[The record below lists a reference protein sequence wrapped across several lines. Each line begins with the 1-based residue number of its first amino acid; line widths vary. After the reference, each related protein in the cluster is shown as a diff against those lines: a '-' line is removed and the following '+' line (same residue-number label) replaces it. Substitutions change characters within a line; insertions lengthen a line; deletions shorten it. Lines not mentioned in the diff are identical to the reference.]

1 MYPARFG
8 GTGRQ
13 MYLFRPSIN
22 QAGAFRPRLLTFGRY
37 DQIFVFLICTLEEML
52 IWIIIISLLLVGLAL
67 TIIELFFIP
76 GTTVVGLLGV
86 VFSVA
91 GIIVSYNNLGSST
104 ARYILAGMLLLSVVA
119 FVVSFRSGAWS
130 KFSLKSSIDSK
141 VNEGILAMVSI
152 GDEGVTLSNLRPVG
166 KAEFNQKAY
175 EVKTTGSFVESGE
188 KVKITQIESHQI
200 VVEPIKK
207 LI

>member
-1 MYPARFG
+1 
-8 GTGRQ
+8 
-13 MYLFRPSIN
+13 
-22 QAGAFRPRLLTFGRY
+22 
-37 DQIFVFLICTLEEML
+37 ML

-86 VFSVA
+86 AFSIA
-91 GIIVSYNNLGSST
+91 GIVVSYNNLGSPT
-104 ARYILAGMLLLSVVA
+104 AKYILAGMLVLSLVA

-141 VNEGILAMVSI
+141 VNEGILATVNI

-166 KAEFNQKAY
+166 KAEFNEKAY